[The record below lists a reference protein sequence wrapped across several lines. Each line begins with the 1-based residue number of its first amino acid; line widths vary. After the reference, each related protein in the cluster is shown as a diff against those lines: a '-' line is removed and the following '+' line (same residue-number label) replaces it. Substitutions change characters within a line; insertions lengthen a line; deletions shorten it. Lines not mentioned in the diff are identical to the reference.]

1 MRYNRG
7 VIDLS
12 LWIGAFFAG
21 VFMFLA
27 PCTLPIVPGYLA
39 FISGVSL
46 GGTQDEAA
54 RRRARVT
61 VLHNALGFVIGF
73 SLVFISLGASAGFVG
88 AVLGEWRYILSR
100 LGGAVVVLFG
110 ITMLGVVRVPW
121 LSIDWR
127 MPTPRFLTLGRPE
140 SSFLIGALF
149 ALGWSPCIGP
159 ILGTILL
166 IASTSSVALQ
176 GALLLAVFS
185 LGLSLPFLLT
195 ALLIHEA
202 TNFLGRISGFVRI
215 LSLVGS
221 IFLIVLGLLM
231 LFGKMNLLT
240 LWGYGLFD
248 FIGYDRL
255 LNYL

>member
-1 MRYNRG
+1 M
-7 VIDLS
+7 IDPS

-46 GGTQDEAA
+46 GGNMDAVA
-54 RRRARVT
+54 RRLARVK
-61 VLHNALGFVIGF
+61 VLRNAVAFVLGF
-73 SLVFISLGASAGFVG
+73 SFIFITLGASAGFLG
-88 AVLGEWRYILSR
+88 AALGEWRFILAR
-100 LGGAVVVLFG
+100 LGGAVIILFG
-110 ITMLGVVRVPW
+110 ITMLGVVRIPG
-121 LSIDWR
+121 LSVDWR
-127 MPTPRFLTLGRPE
+127 MPTPRFLALGRPE

-166 IASTSSVALQ
+166 VASTSAVAFQ
-176 GALLLAVFS
+176 GALLLGVFS

-195 ALLIHEA
+195 AVLIHEA
-202 TNFLGRISGFVRI
+202 TGFLSRIAWFVYL
-215 LSLVGS
+215 LSLTGGL
-221 IFLIVLGLLM
+221 FLIALGLLM
-231 LFGKMNLLT
+231 VFGKMDLLIM
-240 LWGYGLFD
+240 WGYGFFD
-248 FIGYDRL
+248 FIGYERL

>member
-1 MRYNRG
+1 M
-7 VIDLS
+7 IDPS
-12 LWIGAFFAG
+12 FWIGAFFAG

-46 GGTQDEAA
+46 GGTADAVA
-54 RRRARVT
+54 RRLARIK
-61 VLHNALGFVIGF
+61 VLRNALAFVLGF
-73 SLVFISLGASAGFVG
+73 SFVFISLGASAGFIG
-88 AVLGEWRYILSR
+88 AALGEWRFLLSQ
-100 LGGAVVVLFG
+100 LGGAIIILFG
-110 ITMLGVVRVPW
+110 VTMLNLIRIPW
-121 LSIDWR
+121 LSVDWR

-140 SSFLIGALF
+140 SSFLIGAIF

-195 ALLIHEA
+195 ALLIYEA
-202 TNFLGRISGFVRI
+202 TAFLSRISTLVWW
-215 LSLVGS
+215 LSFIGGLFLLLLGTLMLLGKMDL
-221 IFLIVLGLLM
+221 LIV
-231 LFGKMNLLT
+231 
-240 LWGYGLFD
+240 WGYGLFD
-248 FIGYDRL
+248 FIGYERL